1 MLREVR
7 IKNGLV
13 RGLPAADPRITSFK
27 GIPYAAPPIGPN
39 RWRAP
44 QPAED
49 WNGVLE
55 AFQFGPIAMQAVP
68 GINKD
73 NIYDFEW
80 HVDPNVPMSEDC
92 LQLNIW
98 TPATSP
104 EDRLPVFVWFF
115 GGGLQVGYPSEME
128 FDGERIARRGVV
140 VVTINYRLNV
150 FGFLCHP
157 EITREAPEAPANF
170 GHLDQQF
177 AVRWV
182 QENISAFGGD
192 PKNITIGGQ
201 SAGGGSVL
209 AQLTSP
215 QNEGLCQRAIIQSGM
230 FAPVY
235 PDNRRP
241 PRGISLTDAEQAGVE
256 FFNYLGVSSLEEA
269 RQLDAEFIRNKALE
283 YGRFWGTVV
292 DGQFCVGDP
301 FQLFVENRRLQVPVL
316 MGHTSSE
323 FISRPQVETKE
334 ELQKLAYELFSE
346 DAPEFLALLDFDN
359 SSLEEA
365 LEKAAV
371 NTIEYAVRVAG
382 HANAVTGSNLSVYY
396 YNFDA
401 EIPGPDN
408 PGAFHSVDLWFF
420 FETLAKCWRPFVGKH
435 YDLARQMCNYWA
447 NFIENGDPNGLDA
460 TGEQMPYWSPYTNDE
475 PFGMLFQD
483 APEFSKQKPSAVMEF
498 LINQF
503 FKGSEPLERG
513 GDAKR

>member
-256 FFNYLGVSSLEEA
+256 FFEYLGVSSLEEA

-283 YGRFWGTVV
+283 YGRFWGTVA

-346 DAPEFLALLDFDN
+346 DAPEFLALLGFDN

-513 GDAKR
+513 GGR